1 MSQLQHKYTLE
12 LDNNLLQV
20 RISKNFKQHRYDWS
34 TNRHCNAEY
43 ELHILLNGS
52 IPVEIEG
59 NNIILEAGKGLLIP
73 PGRYHAPLM
82 PNVPIEHFA
91 VSFFISDGNLAAEL
105 NERIS
110 NYNHFVISEG
120 LAKTC
125 REIYRECENIGLY
138 RNEKIKAL
146 LTDIMISALRIL
158 SLNEEATVDFSATE
172 PERADIIDNFFS
184 LQLECKKSAKQ
195 LAEQLHV
202 SERQLN
208 RIILQ
213 LYKMT
218 FQQKM
223 TQTKMERSA
232 WLLKTTTK
240 KIGEIAQAVG
250 YGSDPA
256 FYQAFK
262 KYFHVTPQEYRTL
275 KSNIKNKK

>member
-12 LDNNLLQV
+12 LNNNLLQV
-20 RISKNFKQHRYDWS
+20 RISENFKKHRYNWS

-43 ELHILLNGS
+43 ELHILLNGN

-59 NNIILEAGKGLLIP
+59 NNITLEAGEGILIP
-73 PGRYHAPLM
+73 PGRYHAPLI
-82 PNVPIEHFA
+82 PNGPIEHFA
-91 VSFFISDGNLAAEL
+91 VSFFVSDSGFASEL

-110 NYNHFVISEG
+110 DYNHFIISED

-158 SLNEEATVDFSATE
+158 DLNKEATTDFSAIE

-184 LQLECKKSAKQ
+184 LYLECKQGAKQ

-208 RIILQ
+208 RIIRQ

-223 TQTKMERSA
+223 TQTKMERAA
-232 WLLKTTTK
+232 WLLKTTAK
-240 KIGEIAQAVG
+240 KVGEIAQAVG
-250 YGSDPA
+250 YGSEPA

-262 KYFHVTPQEYRTL
+262 KYFKVTPQEYRML
-275 KSNIKNKK
+275 KNYIHK

>member
-12 LDNNLLQV
+12 LDHNLLQV
-20 RISKNFKQHRYDWS
+20 RISENFKKHRYNWS

-43 ELHILLNGS
+43 ELHIMLNGS

-59 NNIILEAGKGLLIP
+59 NNIILEAGEGLLIP

-82 PNVPIEHFA
+82 PNGPIEHFA
-91 VSFFISDGNLAAEL
+91 VSFFISAGNLAAEL
-105 NERIS
+105 DERIS
-110 NYNHFVISEG
+110 DYNHFIISED

-125 REIYRECENIGLY
+125 REIYRECENTGLY

-146 LTDIMISALRIL
+146 LAGIMISILRIL
-158 SLNEEATVDFSATE
+158 NLNKEAAADFFASE

-184 LQLECKKSAKQ
+184 LHLECKQGAKQ

-223 TQTKMERSA
+223 TQTKMERAA

-262 KYFHVTPQEYRTL
+262 KYFKITPQEYRLL
-275 KSNIKNKK
+275 KNNIRK